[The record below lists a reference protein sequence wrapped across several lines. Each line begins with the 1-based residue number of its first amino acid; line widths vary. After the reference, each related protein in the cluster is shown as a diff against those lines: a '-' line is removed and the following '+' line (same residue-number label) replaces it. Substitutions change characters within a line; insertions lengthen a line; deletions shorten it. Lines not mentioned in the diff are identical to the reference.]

1 MFLKLFSLA
10 GAFLCFIVTTY
21 LPTEPGLA
29 ANKKAHKRE
38 RSEIKKTR
46 SVETTK
52 NWEYQVLKDTMTVRI
67 IEYYKAH
74 SYCGTKPVTAMAIC
88 IDNKGDSLRIIEL
101 CPGPKDF
108 KTGDLLDFYPYSHI
122 TQNKKSYEKYKMSDE
137 YLDQYRFN
145 TVNKTTFA
153 KLSKHMY

>member
-10 GAFLCFIVTTY
+10 GAFLCFVVNSY
-21 LPTEPGLA
+21 SPLQPGLT
-29 ANKKAHKRE
+29 E
-38 RSEIKKTR
+38 RPKIKKTKAIL
-46 SVETTK
+46 SKESTK
-52 NWEYQVLKDTMTVRI
+52 HWEYKVLKDTMTVRV

-74 SYCGTKPVTAMAIC
+74 SYCGSTPVTAMAIC

-108 KTGDLLDFYPYSHI
+108 KTGDLLDFYPYNHI
-122 TQNKKSYEKYKMSDE
+122 TQNKKSYQKYKMSDE
-137 YLDQYRFN
+137 HIDQYRFN
-145 TVNKTTFA
+145 TVTRTTFA